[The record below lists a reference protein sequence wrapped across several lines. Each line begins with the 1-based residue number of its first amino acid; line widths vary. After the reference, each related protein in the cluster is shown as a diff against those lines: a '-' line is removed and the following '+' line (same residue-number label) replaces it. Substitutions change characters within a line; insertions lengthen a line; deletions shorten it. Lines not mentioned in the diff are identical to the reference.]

1 MFVRDGLGIEG
12 MGTLDRISTFA
23 LLVTLAGCN
32 ANEVTMQPTDG
43 GDGAT
48 SDAAGSGTFGPA
60 SATGGVDDGADDAPA
75 TSAGDGPTGDG
86 PTGDGADGMGFVLP
100 PDGGGANEC
109 DPKLQDCMRGEKC
122 TAWANDGGTFWN
134 ANRCVEIAGEGVA
147 GDPCMVEGSGVS
159 GVDDCGLGA
168 ICLNTD
174 ENGIGICTAFCDGTD
189 ESCPPSQTCAI
200 YNDGVLPICLV
211 SCDPLVQTCVSGQS
225 CIDTPN
231 QTFICFNDAS
241 GEAGADGDPCPPE
254 HGENSC
260 DPGMW
265 CGAGSFGCEDVNC
278 CTPFCELG
286 SNDCTAP
293 DECISFFGDPT
304 SAPPG
309 YENVG
314 VCVLP

>member
-1 MFVRDGLGIEG
+1 
-12 MGTLDRISTFA
+12 MGTLGRVSTFA
-23 LLVTLAGCN
+23 FLIALGCG
-32 ANEVTMQPTDG
+32 ADGAAVPGDDAAADDDG
-43 GDGAT
+43 GTGTGGADT
-48 SDAAGSGTFGPA
+48 GTFTSV
-60 SATGGVDDGADDAPA
+60 SATGGADAGVDEGPATGADEGPVADSGDDDGV
-75 TSAGDGPTGDG
+75 
-86 PTGDGADGMGFVLP
+86 GFVLP

-134 ANRCVEIAGEGVA
+134 ANRCVEVFGEAVA
-147 GDPCMVEGSGVS
+147 GDSCMVEGSGVS
-159 GVDDCGLGA
+159 GVDDCALGN

-174 ENGIGICTAFCDGTD
+174 ENGVGICTAFCDGTD

-211 SCDPLVQTCVSGQS
+211 ACDPLLQTCTEGQS

-278 CTPFCELG
+278 CTPFCDIEG
-286 SNDCTAP
+286 DDCTAP
-293 DECISFFGDPT
+293 DECVSFFGDPS

-309 YENVG
+309 YETVG
-314 VCVLP
+314 VCALP

>member
-1 MFVRDGLGIEG
+1 
-12 MGTLDRISTFA
+12 MGTLPRLSVLAIVVGSVA
-23 LLVTLAGCN
+23 VGSAGCS
-32 ANEVTMQPTDG
+32 AKDDAPMGEG
-43 GDGAT
+43 GPQGD
-48 SDAAGSGTFGPA
+48 DGSGSGGADTGTFTSVSGSGA
-60 SATGGVDDGADDAPA
+60 VDGGADDAPGTGA
-75 TSAGDGPTGDG
+75 VDGPGD
-86 PTGDGADGMGFVLP
+86 DGVDESGGAGFVLT

-109 DPKLQDCMRGEKC
+109 DPKEQDCMRGEKC

-134 ANRCVEIAGEGVA
+134 ANRCVELVGEGQP

-159 GVDDCGLGA
+159 GVDDCALGS

-174 ENGIGICTAFCDGTD
+174 ENGVGICTAFCDGND

-211 SCDPLVQTCVSGQS
+211 SCDPLLQNCMGGQS

-241 GEAGADGDPCPPE
+241 GETGADGDACPPE

-278 CTPFCELG
+278 CTPFCDIEG
-286 SNDCTAP
+286 NDCTAP
-293 DECISFFGDPT
+293 DECVSFFGDPA

-309 YENVG
+309 YETVG